1 MNSSA
6 PPAKRKERKRFNV
19 RCNSEEVRHF
29 ADRAGS
35 NSLLWR
41 EWVILGKSLF
51 CLRSY
56 VASFSN
62 VILSVSRRIP
72 RKGTARLRHCSKK
85 INQICEKL
93 FLAHIYLFRFIAL
106 ALRGRCFD
114 CAVAPLNMTNKTWQC
129 TNLCYKRAFYLHFL
143 TYSPR

>member
-1 MNSSA
+1 MKKCGTL
-6 PPAKRKERKRFNV
+6 PIGRGVIRYYD
-19 RCNSEEVRHF
+19 C
-29 ADRAGS
+29 
-35 NSLLWR
+35 
-41 EWVILGKSLF
+41 EWAIVGKSLF
-51 CLRSY
+51 CLWAY
-56 VASFSN
+56 VASLSN

-114 CAVAPLNMTNKTWQC
+114 CAVAPLNMTIKTWQC
-129 TNLCYKRAFYLHFL
+129 TNLCCKRAFYLHLF
-143 TYSPR
+143 TYSPSYELLLAPPARREPRLDH